1 MGEVVRD
8 PPPRDPPSRHFI
20 LGSRLHGQKGIP
32 NSIWALVRQMTLSSE
47 CAIEP
52 AQLSSLVRERK
63 KREVYDTAMNVENP
77 IT

>member
-1 MGEVVRD
+1 
-8 PPPRDPPSRHFI
+8 
-20 LGSRLHGQKGIP
+20 
-32 NSIWALVRQMTLSSE
+32 MTLSSE